1 MNYTDNVYFL
11 KSLKCYEIIH
21 NCGGCNQ
28 IQNFVNTNCFR
39 VNANGN
45 RIDAWLIYQCKKCKH
60 TLNVPIFERIDKS
73 KIDSVLY
80 QKMIDNSK
88 VLANSYGTNYGF
100 LKSKGFEIDRNSA
113 EFAVFDS
120 DDNIVE
126 LDIFPKEIITIKNI
140 SGIKI
145 KPEKLLSLVFNIS
158 RTHAKKL
165 LNNTTITITQNHNIF
180 KIDLTNI

>member
-1 MNYTDNVYFL
+1 MNYTDNVYSL

-28 IQNFVNTNCFR
+28 IQNFVNTSCFR

-45 RIDAWLIYQCKKCKH
+45 KLDAWLIYQCKKCKH
-60 TLNVPIFERIDKS
+60 TLNIPIFERIVKN

-88 VLANSYGTNYGF
+88 ALANSYGTNYGF
-100 LKSKGFEIDRNSA
+100 LKFKGFEIDRNSA

-120 DDNIVE
+120 DDNIIK
-126 LDIFPKEIITIKNI
+126 LDISSKLIITIKNI
-140 SGIKI
+140 NGIKI

-158 RTHAKKL
+158 RTHAKNL
-165 LNNTTITITQNHNIF
+165 INNTALTITQTHNIF

>member
-1 MNYTDNVYFL
+1 
-11 KSLKCYEIIH
+11 
-21 NCGGCNQ
+21 
-28 IQNFVNTNCFR
+28 
-39 VNANGN
+39 
-45 RIDAWLIYQCKKCKH
+45 
-60 TLNVPIFERIDKS
+60 
-73 KIDSVLY
+73 
-80 QKMIDNSK
+80 MIDNSK

>member
-1 MNYTDNVYFL
+1 MNYTDNVYSL
-11 KSLKCYEIIH
+11 KALKCYEVIH
-21 NCGGCNQ
+21 NCSGCNQ
-28 IQNFVNTNCFR
+28 IQNFINTGCFR

-45 RIDAWLIYQCKKCKH
+45 RLDVWLIYQCKRCKH
-60 TLNVPIFERIDKS
+60 TLNIPIFERIYKN

-80 QKMIDNSK
+80 EKMIDNSK
-88 VLANSYGTNYGF
+88 VLANSYGTDYGF

-113 EFAVFDS
+113 EFAVFDA
-120 DDNIVE
+120 DDNIIE
-126 LDIFPKEIITIKNI
+126 LDISLKEIITIKNI

-158 RTHAKKL
+158 RNHTKKL
-165 LNNTTITITQNHNIF
+165 INNNAVTIAQHHNIF